1 MASSV
6 LATGHSL
13 LCGDAPAT
21 IFLTFRNMCLPSLST
36 ELMQC
41 GCNLKQDTTTIDLV
55 FNRNQFSA
63 KEAYMTADADPATQ
77 RFLSQPSA
85 LPPAD
90 IEKSTR
96 VHQAL
101 GLSASLTL
109 LFSVTCALAVA
120 NVYFA
125 QPLLDSMAQS
135 LGVASSMIGVV
146 VTATQV
152 GYALGLLFIV
162 PLGDLVNRKRLILT
176 QVLLSAVALAAVGAA
191 QQWLALLGAMIVMG
205 LLAVVVQVL
214 VAYAAMLATPSQR
227 GHAVGTVTSGIVLG
241 ILLARFTSGLIA
253 DIAGW
258 RAVYFVSSGLMLTI
272 AAVLWKVVPVTAPP
286 RHQDSYLALISSVI
300 KLFITERILRARG
313 LLALLIFAAF
323 SVLWTSMVLP
333 LSAPPLSLSHTAIGM
348 FGLAGVAGALAARRA
363 GRWADQGLGQRVTG
377 ISLGLLTLSWLP
389 ITFAETSLIALICGV
404 VLLDF
409 AVQAVHVTN
418 QSLIFAARPDAQSRM
433 VGAYMCFYS
442 VGSALGAAAATQVY
456 ALWGWIAVSLLGASI
471 SATALV
477 LWFLTFHFSTNDQGR
492 SA

>member
-1 MASSV
+1 
-6 LATGHSL
+6 
-13 LCGDAPAT
+13 
-21 IFLTFRNMCLPSLST
+21 
-36 ELMQC
+36 
-41 GCNLKQDTTTIDLV
+41 
-55 FNRNQFSA
+55 
-63 KEAYMTADADPATQ
+63 MTADADSTTE
-77 RFLSQPSA
+77 RFSRRPSG
-85 LPPAD
+85 LPHTD
-90 IEKSTR
+90 IGESSR
-96 VHQAL
+96 VDRSP
-101 GLSASLTL
+101 GLSSSLTL

-125 QPLLDSMAQS
+125 QPLLASMAES
-135 LGVASSMIGVV
+135 LGVTSGLIGVV
-146 VTATQV
+146 VMATQV

-162 PLGDLVNRKRLILT
+162 PLGDMVNRKRLILT
-176 QVLLSAVALAAVGAA
+176 QVTLSAIALAAVGAS
-191 QQWLALLGAMIVMG
+191 QQWLALLGAMSMMG

-214 VAYAAMLATPSQR
+214 VAYAAVLATPSQR
-227 GHAVGTVTSGIVLG
+227 GQAVGTVTSGVVLG

-253 DIAGW
+253 DLAGW

-272 AAVLWKVVPVTAPP
+272 AAVLWKVLPAAVSP
-286 RHQDSYLALISSVI
+286 RNQHAYQALIRSFF
-300 KLFITERILRARG
+300 KLFMTEPVLRIRG

-333 LSAPPLSLSHTAIGM
+333 LSAPPLSLSHTAIGL

-389 ITFAETSLIALICGV
+389 ITFAETSLIALACGV

-418 QSLIFAARPDAQSRM
+418 QSIIFAARPDAQSRM

-456 ALWGWIAVSLLGASI
+456 ALWGWMAVSLLGALI
-471 SATALV
+471 SASALV
-477 LWFLTFHFSTNDQGR
+477 LWIFTATASFKKSPYPPP
-492 SA
+492 A

>member
-1 MASSV
+1 
-6 LATGHSL
+6 
-13 LCGDAPAT
+13 
-21 IFLTFRNMCLPSLST
+21 
-36 ELMQC
+36 
-41 GCNLKQDTTTIDLV
+41 
-55 FNRNQFSA
+55 
-63 KEAYMTADADPATQ
+63 MTADVESTTK
-77 RFLSQPSA
+77 RFSRHPSG
-85 LPPAD
+85 LLHSDTGESSRTDQSP
-90 IEKSTR
+90 
-96 VHQAL
+96 
-101 GLSASLTL
+101 GLSPSLTL

-191 QQWLALLGAMIVMG
+191 QQWLVLLSAMIVMG

-227 GHAVGTVTSGIVLG
+227 GHAVGTVTSGIVMG

-258 RAVYFVSSGLMLTI
+258 RAVYFVSSGLMLII

-286 RHQDSYLALISSVI
+286 RHKDAYLALISSVF

-333 LSAPPLSLSHTAIGM
+333 LSAPPLSLSHTTIGM
-348 FGLAGVAGALAARRA
+348 FGLAGVAGALAASRA

-418 QSLIFAARPDAQSRM
+418 P
-433 VGAYMCFYS
+433 
-442 VGSALGAAAATQVY
+442 
-456 ALWGWIAVSLLGASI
+456 VSYTHLTLPTILL
-471 SATALV
+471 V
-477 LWFLTFHFSTNDQGR
+477 
-492 SA
+492 